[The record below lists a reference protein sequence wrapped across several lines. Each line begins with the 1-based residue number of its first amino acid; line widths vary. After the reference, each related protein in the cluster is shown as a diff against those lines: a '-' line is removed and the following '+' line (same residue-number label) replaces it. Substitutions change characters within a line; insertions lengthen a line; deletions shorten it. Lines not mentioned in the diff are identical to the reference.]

1 MIICAAIKI
10 KYLDYDD
17 DTQELIICGR
27 RHGDCFQVIKR
38 LAAQMTLEHTQG
50 FIDHTGKFL
59 DRKEALEHFKAC
71 GQCNATQ
78 RWYWEDYNRN
88 ELYSEDLY

>member
-1 MIICAAIKI
+1 MIICAAIKLTMNNI
-10 KYLDYDD
+10 AQ
-17 DTQELIICGR
+17 TELIVCGL
-27 RHGDCFQVIKR
+27 RHSNCFDTIR
-38 LAAQMTLEHTQG
+38 NLDSNWLGAAKVQG

-78 RWYWEDYNRN
+78 RWYWEDHNQN